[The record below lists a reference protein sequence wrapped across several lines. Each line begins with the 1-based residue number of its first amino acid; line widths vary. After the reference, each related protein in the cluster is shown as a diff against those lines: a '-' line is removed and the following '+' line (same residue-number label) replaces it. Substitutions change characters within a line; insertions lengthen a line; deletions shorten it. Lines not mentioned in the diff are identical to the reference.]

1 MEQENKYDIVFPAI
15 GIDGWSFTFGIRDEQ
30 DLVLCTR
37 RGVRK
42 GFYKNMIVLDS
53 RSQLFIVKS
62 TSIIGYAPW
71 RYWLSMFDIGV
82 RVKLEM
88 TEPETLSLDKFKEMI
103 IDRMK
108 NERDLWEP
116 GGSLGTFINPIRK
129 AMTAADITQYFY
141 ELYYRK
147 Y

>member
-15 GIDGWSFTFGIRDEQ
+15 GIDGWSFTFSIRDEQ

-37 RGVRK
+37 RGIRK
-42 GFYKNMIVLDS
+42 GFYKNLIVLDS
-53 RSQLFIVKS
+53 RSQLFIIKNI
-62 TSIIGYAPW
+62 SIIGYAPW

-88 TEPETLSLDKFKEMI
+88 TEPEIISLDKFKEMI

-108 NERDLWEP
+108 NKRDLWESGDP
-116 GGSLGTFINPIRK
+116 LGIYINPIRK
-129 AMTAADITQYFY
+129 SATAADITQYFC